1 MAEKVS
7 IEKQVFEKQQYKQV
21 IDTSFTQLSVNP
33 ATSQTPTAPIPTV
46 DEFFQNYLDLFLQIP
61 KEGALNS
68 HEYIIQQSSEY
79 VGGQK
84 TNEDILALQEEIT
97 NLREENLQLQEQLLN
112 STQLNG

>member
-21 IDTSFTQLSVNP
+21 IDTSFTQLSVNS
-33 ATSQTPTAPIPTV
+33 ATNQTPTAPTPTV